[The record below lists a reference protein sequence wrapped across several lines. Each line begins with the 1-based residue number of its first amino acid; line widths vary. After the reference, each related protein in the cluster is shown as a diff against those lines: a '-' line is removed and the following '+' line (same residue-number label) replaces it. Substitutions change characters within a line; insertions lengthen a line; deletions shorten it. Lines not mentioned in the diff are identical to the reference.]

1 MNHHK
6 FIEFYDVRAAE
17 SALRAL
23 NKIDIAGKQIKL
35 EPGHPRFEICSLY
48 PLFLFFFF
56 VDLISSLFCSSLSD
70 FFLYFMCAYKMISCR

>member
-1 MNHHK
+1 VLYEDDTSLLKHYVLNFQIYEYPEMNHHK

-35 EPGHPRFEICSLY
+35 EPGHPRFETCWPY
-48 PLFLFFFF
+48 ALFFLL
-56 VDLISSLFCSSLSD
+56 LI
-70 FFLYFMCAYKMISCR
+70 